1 MPRRVR
7 AALLAVLFL
16 AGSFGVSIADALLFH
31 QAGSDPFAGVVHI
44 EGVDTGH
51 HAERCLL
58 SQATPAPREALDLP
72 VVVAAAPPVVQIP
85 VLAPA
90 YLPATTFLAADHLSR
105 APPA

>member
-7 AALLAVLFL
+7 ATLLAVLFL

-58 SQATPAPREALDLP
+58 SQATPAPREALDIP
-72 VVVAAAPPVVQIP
+72 VVLTTVAPVVRFTLAAPTHF
-85 VLAPA
+85 PA
-90 YLPATTFLAADHLSR
+90 SSFATSNHHSR

>member
-7 AALLAVLFL
+7 AVLLTVLFL
-16 AGSFGVSIADALLFH
+16 AGSFGVSIADALVFH
-31 QAGSDPFAGVVHI
+31 QAGSDPLAGVVHI

-58 SQATPAPREALDLP
+58 SHATPAPREALDLP
-72 VVVAAAPPVVQIP
+72 VIVAVTAPVVRVSVSVP
-85 VLAPA
+85 TRAPA
-90 YLPATTFLAADHLSR
+90 STFPASNQHSR

>member
-7 AALLAVLFL
+7 AALLTVLFL

-58 SQATPAPREALDLP
+58 SQATPAPREALQIPGCVHANAP
-72 VVVAAAPPVVQIP
+72 VVRFSIS
-85 VLAPA
+85 APA
-90 YLPATTFLAADHLSR
+90 HFPASNFPAYSQYSR